1 MLFTVGADIY
11 DEEDCRENG
20 YGIIVSAKDTI
31 EAVQKVADYYG
42 EPDIT
47 YLSIKPFA
55 PDDMLIF
62 ELKNTEEAD
71 EFYFIQQTLGEKVIW

>member
-20 YGIIVSAKDTI
+20 YGIIVSAKDTT

-42 EPDIT
+42 DHNIA
-47 YLSIKPFA
+47 YLSVKPLS

-71 EFYFIQQTLGEKVIW
+71 EFYFIQQTLGEKVMW